1 MKLEFEIT
9 YDAGKLAKQMK
20 KIIKN
25 FLGNSAEAF
34 EKGSKEAIER
44 GSFKPIGEFTKIA
57 RKEGLSPN
65 AGKKGFAKTSS
76 TKPLQ
81 HSKELL
87 KSIKALPK
95 SQILKFNEYGRYH
108 LGKGSVFAKGEVD
121 IGGIK
126 EKSGTAYKVAK
137 NKFSSRFG
145 LVGKDVPIRYWF
157 KYDKET
163 GKKGLQM
170 FQKEIK
176 DNFERKM
183 SQKFTRFKA

>member
-65 AGKKGFAKTSS
+65 AGKNGFAETSS
-76 TKPLQ
+76 IKPLQ

-108 LGKGSVFAKGEVD
+108 LGKGIISAKGAVD

-126 EKSGTAYKVAK
+126 EKSGTAYKIAK
-137 NKFSSRFG
+137 NNFSIYNNI
-145 LVGKDVPIRYWF
+145 VGKDVPVRYWL
-157 KYDKET
+157 KYDEET
-163 GKKGLQM
+163 GKSGLKIFKSRMRGAFRKQGGGM
-170 FQKEIK
+170 FI
-176 DNFERKM
+176 
-183 SQKFTRFKA
+183 